1 MSDAW
6 FDRHVYEIAV
16 HKRHLLRA
24 PDKKPVIKLEMW
36 DVFGSLFTLH

>member
-1 MSDAW
+1 
-6 FDRHVYEIAV
+6 V

-36 DVFGSLFTLH
+36 DVFGSLFTIH